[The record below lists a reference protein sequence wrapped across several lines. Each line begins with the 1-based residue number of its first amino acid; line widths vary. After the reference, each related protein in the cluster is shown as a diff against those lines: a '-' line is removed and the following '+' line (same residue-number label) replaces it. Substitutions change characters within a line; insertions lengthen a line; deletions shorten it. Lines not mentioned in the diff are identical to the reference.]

1 MPIADGTVERD
12 LWHEKM
18 EHADYTRLL
27 IAQGRDMQI
36 AEGEGVTLY
45 SGMKSEHADC

>member
-1 MPIADGTVERD
+1 MPIADGTVKTD

-36 AEGEGVTLY
+36 AEGEGETLN
-45 SGMKSEHADC
+45 SGMKK